1 MKTIHTRKIYSICL
15 FLVTVLITF
24 SGCQTTS
31 SETTQKEPTI
41 TMTISA
47 AKSLSECLPSVV
59 DAYQAANPDTAIS
72 MNFGSSGSMRQQIE
86 QGADADIY
94 MPAGVKDMN
103 LLNDESL
110 VLAETVSNLLANQ
123 IVLVVP
129 ASATLPIETFE
140 DLPSLDDIKI
150 AVGEPE
156 SVPAGK
162 YGVET
167 LKSVGIFDA
176 IEPDIVYAKDVR
188 EVLTWVQ
195 TGNADAGIVYL
206 TEAKLTEDVKVV
218 ATAEAD
224 THTPITYPVAVVSSS
239 KNVDAANQFISY
251 LKSDEAMQIF
261 EQYGYTAAKE

>member
-1 MKTIHTRKIYSICL
+1 MLLT
-15 FLVTVLITF
+15 FAVLLLF
-24 SGCQTTS
+24 SGCQSAS
-31 SETTQKEPTI
+31 SAAAPEVQSI
-41 TMTISA
+41 SMTISA
-47 AKSLSECLPSVV
+47 AKSLSECLPVV
-59 DAYQAANPDTAIS
+59 VEAYTTANPAVTID

-110 VLAETVSNLLANQ
+110 VLADTVSDLLANQ

-129 ASATLPIETFE
+129 STATLPIERFE
-140 DLPSLDDIKI
+140 DLTALSDIKV

-167 LKSVGIFDA
+167 LKSLNIFDT
-176 IEPDIVYAKDVR
+176 IESQIVYAKDVR

-218 ATAEAD
+218 ATAEEG

-239 KNVDAANQFISY
+239 KNVDAANAFIQY
-251 LKSDEAMQIF
+251 LSSDEAMQIF
-261 EQYGYTAAKE
+261 EQYGYSAAAKE